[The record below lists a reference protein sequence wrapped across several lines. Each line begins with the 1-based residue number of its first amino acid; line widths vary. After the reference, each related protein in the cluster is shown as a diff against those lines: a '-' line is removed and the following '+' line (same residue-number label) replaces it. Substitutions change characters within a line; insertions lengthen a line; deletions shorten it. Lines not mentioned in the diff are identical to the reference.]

1 MCGGRGT
8 RLDAPVEKPLF
19 AVRER
24 PMADAVC
31 DALADSR
38 VERVV
43 AAVSPHTPNT
53 GAHLRERADCRTVVE
68 TPGEGYVADLD
79 AALDAAGLA
88 RPVLTCA
95 ADLPLLTAD
104 TVDTVLAAH
113 ADRAV
118 TSLTVAVPAALKREL
133 GVSCDTTFE
142 REGSELAPTGLN
154 VLGDDEGGVLVRD
167 DDRLAV
173 NVNRRADAAV
183 AARIAEQGKR

>member
-1 MCGGRGT
+1 M
-8 RLDAPVEKPLF
+8 V
-19 AVRER
+19 
-24 PMADAVC
+24 DAVC

-38 VERVV
+38 AERVA
-43 AAVSPHTPNT
+43 AAVSLHTPDT
-53 GAHLRERADCRTVVE
+53 RAHLRERADCTVVE

-79 AALDAAGLA
+79 VALDAAGFA

-104 TVDTVLAAH
+104 VVDAVLAAH
-113 ADRAV
+113 ADREA

-142 REGSELAPTGLN
+142 REGRELAPTGLN
-154 VLGDDEGGVLVRD
+154 VLGDDEGGVLVRA

-173 NVNRRADAAV
+173 NVNHRADAAV
-183 AARIAEQGKR
+183 AASIAEQGKR

>member
-19 AVRER
+19 AVRDR
-24 PMADAVC
+24 PMVDAVC

-38 VERVV
+38 VERVA
-43 AAVSPHTPNT
+43 AAVSPHTPHT
-53 GAHLRERADCRTVVE
+53 RAHLRERADCTVVE

-79 AALDAAGLA
+79 VALDAAGLA

-104 TVDTVLAAH
+104 AVDAVLAAH
-113 ADRAV
+113 ADSEA
-118 TSLTVAVPAALKREL
+118 TSLTVAVPAALKREV
-133 GVSCDTTFE
+133 GASCDTTFE
-142 REGSELAPTGLN
+142 RGGRELAPTGLN
-154 VLGDDEGGVLVRD
+154 VLGDDEGDVLVRD

-183 AARIAEQGKR
+183 AAHVAEQGKR